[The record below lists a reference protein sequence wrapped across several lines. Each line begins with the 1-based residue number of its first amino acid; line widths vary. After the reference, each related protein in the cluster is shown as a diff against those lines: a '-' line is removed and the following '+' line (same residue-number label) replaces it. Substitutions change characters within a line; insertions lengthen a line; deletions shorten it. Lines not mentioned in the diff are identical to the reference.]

1 MLAAL
6 TGARTRCMVAAWRAT
21 DCTLR
26 KQNATGRSLARQRL
40 RQRGGADKCSAT
52 QKALRA
58 PPIPRRA
65 MRFDS
70 LQRPRARR
78 AISEMLRCT
87 APLHHRELDFVSK
100 FPRRGFKWAA
110 PCAGRRGGASRA
122 RARSP
127 AARLRSDAL
136 ARLLPWPLG
145 PRRRKHPPP
154 VGCALR
160 AAAPGAAAAPG
171 GAAAA
176 PGGTAAAPAA
186 ALAAA
191 SGRLRPG
198 SEPLR

>member
-1 MLAAL
+1 
-6 TGARTRCMVAAWRAT
+6 MVAAWRAT

-70 LQRPRARR
+70 LQRPRAQR

-110 PCAGRRGGASRA
+110 PCAGRRGGAS

>member
-1 MLAAL
+1 
-6 TGARTRCMVAAWRAT
+6 MVAAWRAT

-40 RQRGGADKCSAT
+40 RQRSGADKCSAT

-70 LQRPRARR
+70 VQRPRARR
-78 AISEMLRCT
+78 AISDMLRCA
-87 APLHHRELDFVSK
+87 APLHHRELHFASK

-110 PCAGRRGGASRA
+110 PCAGRRGGASHA
-122 RARSP
+122 RARTPS
-127 AARLRSDAL
+127 ARLRSDAL

-145 PRRRKHPPP
+145 PRRRKHLPP

-160 AAAPGAAAAPG
+160 AAAPG

-176 PGGTAAAPAA
+176 PRRAAPIAPAA
-186 ALAAA
+186 ALAAVA
-191 SGRLRPG
+191 AAVVTSGRLRPG
-198 SEPLR
+198 NEPLR